1 MNIGEEFTISAK
13 DQLTHAILNSGMPLQ
28 MRDFLYMVI
37 NDMHEHMTPGG
48 KTMHHNYPGGLL
60 VHTNEVLQTSLAMA
74 YGRGQYSRQVLIAAC
89 IVHDY
94 HKVHEYV
101 FSADGSI
108 AKTDYAKKIGHLAGS
123 FGFWVTHTHDTSLL
137 GIIQA
142 FREDVAHCI
151 LAHHG
156 RKEWGSPVEPQTFE
170 AHCIHAADMLS
181 MQKQGNEELK
191 P

>member
-1 MNIGEEFTISAK
+1 MNIGEEFAVAAK
-13 DQLTHAILNSGMPLQ
+13 DELTHAVLNSGMTFQ

-37 NDMHEHMTPGG
+37 NDMQEQGTPGG
-48 KTMHHNYPGGLL
+48 KTRHHNYPGGLL

-74 YGRGQYSRQVLIAAC
+74 YGRGQYSRHVLIAAC

-94 HKVHEYV
+94 YKVHEYT
-101 FSADGSI
+101 FNADGSI
-108 AKTDYAKKIGHLAGS
+108 DKTDYAKKIGHLAGS
-123 FGFWVTHTHDTSLL
+123 FGFWVT
-137 GIIQA
+137 QA
-142 FREDVAHCI
+142 NAMDIPRAFVEDVAHCI

-181 MQKQGNEELK
+181 MQSQGNEELK